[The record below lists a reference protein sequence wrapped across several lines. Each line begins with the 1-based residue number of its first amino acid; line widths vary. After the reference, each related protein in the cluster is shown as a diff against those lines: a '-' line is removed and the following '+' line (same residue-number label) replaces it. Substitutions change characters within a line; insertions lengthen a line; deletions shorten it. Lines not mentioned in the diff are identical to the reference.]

1 MIKTLE
7 LCGYWTDVFGRHKL
21 AKVAGAVSSC
31 FAAFREKPARLGV
44 QMTKAC
50 GVMMQRLE
58 KRWNWHYVMTCFFHS
73 DCKRYERIRHER
85 ASSAS
90 WDEVDRVL

>member
-44 QMTKAC
+44 QMTKGMWGDDA
-50 GVMMQRLE
+50 
-58 KRWNWHYVMTCFFHS
+58 
-73 DCKRYERIRHER
+73 
-85 ASSAS
+85 
-90 WDEVDRVL
+90 EV